1 MQPDE
6 YFAALGIS
14 DGFAAVMATTEL
26 GVLALTVVLLS
37 ASFVLCVLAFRAAG
51 AARRAKNDA
60 AQMLGAMED
69 YAVEIRQLTAQAERA
84 SLRFQERGPDYHHQ
98 GAGLAERI
106 NAVRVGPGLTHNRAD
121 NAPESDMAGE
131 TSDQSSVDQ
140 LPGHMELASS
150 DKAAHQDES
159 AAPQPETA
167 FTEDEGDT
175 QENVDEEGAV
185 NERLASAAKAI
196 SEPSAL
202 LRGILRR
209 R

>member
-6 YFAALGIS
+6 YFAALGIG
-14 DGFAAVMATTEL
+14 DGFAAGLATTEL

-37 ASFVLCVLAFRAAG
+37 ASFVLCVFAFRAAG

-69 YAVEIRQLTAQAERA
+69 YVVEVRQLTAQAERA
-84 SLRFQERGPDYHHQ
+84 SLRIQDRGPDYHHQ

-106 NAVRVGPGLTHNRAD
+106 NAVRVGSGLRHNQAD
-121 NAPESDMAGE
+121 NVSEAGMADE
-131 TSDQSSVDQ
+131 TSDQSSVNQ
-140 LPGHMELASS
+140 MSGHMELTSN
-150 DKAAHQDES
+150 DKAAHDES
-159 AAPQPETA
+159 GAAS
-167 FTEDEGDT
+167 TEMALADGDGKT
-175 QENVDEEGAV
+175 QENFDEEDVA
-185 NERLASAAKAI
+185 NKRLASAAKAV